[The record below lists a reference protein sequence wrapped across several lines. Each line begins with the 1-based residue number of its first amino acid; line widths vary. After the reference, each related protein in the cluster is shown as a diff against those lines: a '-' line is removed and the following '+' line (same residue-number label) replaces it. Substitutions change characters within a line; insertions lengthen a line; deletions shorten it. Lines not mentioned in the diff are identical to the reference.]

1 MCCACPGTA
10 GGCSVGAERGVPL
23 ARELVRDVLASAR
36 AHLVTTLGLALVLAT
51 VCFAI
56 LVTTGQS
63 AANEARVVADI
74 DSAGTRLIAISDDG
88 GASGILPTA
97 PAAIAA
103 ISDVS
108 WSIGLGASV
117 DVQNPAL
124 PTEHA
129 GSRVVVGELPSDF
142 ALIQGRLPRPGEA
155 IAGSGAAVALRL
167 GPGLGSI
174 EESGGRSQPF
184 GVVGV
189 FTATGPLAHLND
201 VVLIAAEPGEPTALR
216 YLYVMASDVSVV
228 DRLESVLATS
238 TPAATPSALIIEAPA
253 GAIAVREVVAGRLGA
268 ASRQL
273 MAVVMGVGAV
283 ITAATMLSATV
294 ARRRDLGRRRALG
307 ASRSALVATL
317 LGEAGV
323 GALLGI
329 AVGTGAGIAALAV
342 STGSLP
348 TWQFVT
354 GVAGLVL
361 LLTLAASAPIA
372 IHAAHRDPLR
382 ILRVP

>member
-1 MCCACPGTA
+1 MP
-10 GGCSVGAERGVPL
+10 AERGTPL
-23 ARELVRDVLASAR
+23 TAELVRDSLAGAR
-36 AHLVTTLGLALVLAT
+36 AHLATTLGLALVLAT

-63 AANEARVVADI
+63 AANEARIVADI

-97 PAAIAA
+97 PGRVAA

-108 WSIGLGASV
+108 WALGLGASV
-117 DVQNPAL
+117 DVQNPSL
-124 PTEHA
+124 STPRA
-129 GSRVVVGELPSDF
+129 GARFVVGELPADL
-142 ALIQGRLPRPGEA
+142 ALVQGRLPRPGEA
-155 IAGSGAAVALRL
+155 IAGSDAAATLRL
-167 GPGLGSI
+167 GPGLGLV
-174 EESGGRSQPF
+174 QPTGTGAEPT

-189 FTATGPLAHLND
+189 FRATGPLAHLND
-201 VVLIAAEPGEPTALR
+201 VVLIVAEPGQVQTLR
-216 YLYVMASDVSVV
+216 YLYVMASDVTVV
-228 DRLESVLATS
+228 DRLERALATS
-238 TPAATPSALIIEAPA
+238 TPAATPSALIIETPT
-253 GAIAVREVVAGRLGA
+253 GAIAVRDVVAGRLGA

-283 ITAATMLSATV
+283 ITAATMLSATI

-317 LGEAGV
+317 LAEASI

-329 AVGTGAGIAALAV
+329 VVGTAAGLATLAATTA
-342 STGSLP
+342 SLP
-348 TWQFVT
+348 SWQFT
-354 GVAGLVL
+354 AGVAGLAL